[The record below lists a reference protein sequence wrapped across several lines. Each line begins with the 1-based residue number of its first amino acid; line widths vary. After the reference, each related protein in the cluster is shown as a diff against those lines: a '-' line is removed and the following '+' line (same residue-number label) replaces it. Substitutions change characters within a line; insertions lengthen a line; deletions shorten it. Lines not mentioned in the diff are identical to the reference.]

1 MTVHVHVCI
10 SGKKEEKKKGKKQK
24 NKKKKKKKSSVCLLS
39 KERRCHELY
48 GICITIIIC
57 QYWKSRDVR

>member
-1 MTVHVHVCI
+1 MIYVHVIGYIYIHI
-10 SGKKEEKKKGKKQK
+10 IILALEY
-24 NKKKKKKKSSVCLLS
+24 
-39 KERRCHELY
+39 CHELY

>member
-10 SGKKEEKKKGKKQK
+10 SKIKKKTKKK
-24 NKKKKKKKSSVCLLS
+24 TKKKKKKESSVCLLS